1 MPNTHSRS
9 RPIDLLL
16 AVGLAALAG
25 ATDVYGL
32 GALHGLYV
40 SFMSGNTTMLGMSL
54 GSGDWPQAAVTAGWI
69 GVFVVGAAF
78 GAVVGD
84 VAGRWQTAAV
94 TLAVAAPLGVPRGDA
109 RWTAASLLLAMGAL
123 NASMSR
129 VGDVGISLTYMTGAL
144 VKLGQG
150 LGKALRGHAD
160 HTWVWQAPMWV
171 SLLAGAM
178 GATWLRGE
186 LGVEAVWPLPA
197 LAGAVGLVALLST
210 IAGRARPSGL

>member
-1 MPNTHSRS
+1 MPNTHARS

-69 GVFVVGAAF
+69 GVFVVGAAL
-78 GAVVGD
+78 GAVIGD

-94 TLAVAAPLGVPRGDA
+94 TLAVAALLVVPLVDA

-129 VGDVGISLTYMTGAL
+129 VGNVGVSLTYMTGAL

-160 HTWVWQAPMWV
+160 NSWLWQVPMWV

-178 GATWLRGE
+178 AATWLRSE
-186 LGVEAVWPLPA
+186 LGVEAIWPLPA
-197 LAGAVGLVALLST
+197 LACVLGSIALLST
-210 IAGRARPSGL
+210 SVGHARAG

>member
-1 MPNTHSRS
+1 MPNTHSYS
-9 RPIDLLL
+9 RPIDLSL

-54 GSGDWPQAAVTAGWI
+54 GSGDWPQAMATAGWI
-69 GVFVVGAAF
+69 GVFVAGAAL
-78 GAVVGD
+78 GAVIGD
-84 VAGRWQTAAV
+84 VAGRWQTASV
-94 TLAVAAPLGVPRGDA
+94 TLAVAALLTLPLLEP

-129 VGDVGISLTYMTGAL
+129 VGNVGVSLTYMTGAL
-144 VKLGQG
+144 VKVGQG
-150 LGKALRGHAD
+150 LGKALRGRRED
-160 HTWVWQAPMWV
+160 RGWLWQAPMWV

-178 GATWLRGE
+178 GATWLRSE
-186 LGVEAVWPLPA
+186 LGVEAIWPLPA
-197 LAGAVGLVALLST
+197 LAYALGLLALAST
-210 IAGRARPSGL
+210 ALHRADTT

>member
-54 GSGDWPQAAVTAGWI
+54 GSGDWTQATVTAGWI
-69 GVFVVGAAF
+69 GVFVAGAAL
-78 GAVVGD
+78 GAVIGD
-84 VAGRWQTAAV
+84 VAGRWQTPAV
-94 TLAVAAPLGVPRGDA
+94 TLAVAALLAMPLAEPRS
-109 RWTAASLLLAMGAL
+109 TAASLLLAMGAL

-129 VGDVGISLTYMTGAL
+129 VGNVGVSLTYMTGAL

-150 LGKALRGHAD
+150 LGKALRGNLAD
-160 HTWVWQAPMWV
+160 RSWIWQAPMWV
-171 SLLAGAM
+171 SLLGGAM
-178 GATWLRGE
+178 GATWLRSQ
-186 LGVEAVWPLPA
+186 LGVEAIWPLST
-197 LAGAVGLVALLST
+197 LAAAIGLMALLST
-210 IAGRARPSGL
+210 MLRRRKAG